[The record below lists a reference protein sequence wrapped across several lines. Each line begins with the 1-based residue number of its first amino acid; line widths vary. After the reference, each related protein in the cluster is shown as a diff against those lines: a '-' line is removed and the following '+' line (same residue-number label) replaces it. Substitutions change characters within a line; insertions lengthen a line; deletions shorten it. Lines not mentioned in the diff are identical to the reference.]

1 MRPANRSGEAG
12 KEAFD
17 RARAR
22 PPPTGAALRRRR
34 RPPNVGRSGTALRQ
48 VKPPPLPLASSIVDP
63 RVGDL
68 GPALL
73 ALADGTVFAGI
84 AFGAPVAAGGDLVVN
99 TSQTGY
105 QEVCTDPSY
114 AGQVVVMTYPLIG
127 NYGRIREDDQS
138 ERPWLR
144 GLVVA
149 NATAAV
155 AEQAL
160 QLAALLREEG
170 IPAIAGVDT
179 RALARHLRAHGSI
192 RGLITAPGQA
202 DPRRAVAAA
211 RAVPRWEDQDFV
223 DEVSPAAP
231 RDIGSAADGGPLVAI
246 VDFGLK
252 ANIVRSLRRR
262 GVRIRV
268 LPHTVGPEEALA
280 SDVDGL
286 VLSPGPGDPAR
297 LDGPVALA
305 RAAIADGRPLLGI
318 CLGHQIVGRAAG
330 ADTRRLRFG
339 HHGANHP
346 VLDVDSGLVQ
356 VTAQNHEVA
365 VVSESLPPGGGFLV
379 SQVNLND
386 GTVEGLRHRELPIE
400 TVQYH
405 PEGAP
410 GPLDA
415 LAVFDRFVAAALAR
429 AAAAG
434 GSVVTDS
441 TAGRRKA

>member
-1 MRPANRSGEAG
+1 MPM
-12 KEAFD
+12 
-17 RARAR
+17 
-22 PPPTGAALRRRR
+22 PPF
-34 RPPNVGRSGTALRQ
+34 
-48 VKPPPLPLASSIVDP
+48 PLPSAIVDP

-73 ALADGTVFAGI
+73 ALADGTVFPGI
-84 AFGAPVAAGGDLVVN
+84 AFGAPLAAGGDLVVN

-127 NYGRIREDDQS
+127 NYGRLRDDDQS
-138 ERPWLR
+138 EHPWLR

-155 AEQAL
+155 VEKAA
-160 QLAALLREEG
+160 QLAALLRDEG
-170 IPAIAGVDT
+170 IPAIAGIDT
-179 RALARHLRAHGSI
+179 RALARHLRTHGSV
-192 RGLITAPGQA
+192 PGWVGPPGEL
-202 DPRRAVAAA
+202 DPVAAVAAA
-211 RAVPRWEDQDFV
+211 RALPRWEDQDFV
-223 DEVSPAAP
+223 DQVSPEAP
-231 RDIGSAADGGPLVAI
+231 REVGDVATGGPLVAI
-246 VDFGLK
+246 VDYGLK

-262 GVRIRV
+262 GVRVRL
-268 LPHTVGPEEALA
+268 LPHTVSPAEALA

-286 VLSPGPGDPAR
+286 VLSPGPGDPSR
-297 LDGPVALA
+297 LAGPVALA

-318 CLGHQIVGRAAG
+318 CLGHQIVARAAG

-346 VLDVDSGLVQ
+346 VRDLDSGLVQ
-356 VTAQNHEVA
+356 VTAQNHEVQ
-365 VVSESLPPGGGFLV
+365 VVADSLRASGGFRV

-386 GTVEGLRHRELPIE
+386 GSVEGLRHRELPIE

-415 LAVFDRFVAAALAR
+415 LAVFDRFVAACAFHR
-429 AAAAG
+429 G
-434 GSVVTDS
+434 G
-441 TAGRRKA
+441 AP

>member
-1 MRPANRSGEAG
+1 M
-12 KEAFD
+12 
-17 RARAR
+17 
-22 PPPTGAALRRRR
+22 
-34 RPPNVGRSGTALRQ
+34 
-48 VKPPPLPLASSIVDP
+48 DP
-63 RVGDL
+63 RIGDL

-73 ALADGTVFAGI
+73 ALEDGTIFSGV
-84 AFGAPVAAGGDLVVN
+84 AFGAPVSAGGDLVVN

-127 NYGRIREDDQS
+127 NYGRLVADDQS
-138 ERPWLR
+138 IRPWLR

-155 AEQAL
+155 LDDAR
-160 QLAALLREEG
+160 QLAALLRANG

-179 RALARHLRAHGSI
+179 RALARYLRTHGSL
-192 RGLITAPGQA
+192 RGAILEPGA
-202 DPRRAVAAA
+202 LDREAAA
-211 RAVPRWEDQDFV
+211 RAASAVPRWEDQDFV
-223 DEVSPAAP
+223 GQVSPADVTEHGDA
-231 RDIGSAADGGPLVAI
+231 GSAGPLVAI

-252 ANIVRSLRRR
+252 ANIVRSLVRR
-262 GVRIRV
+262 GLRVRV
-268 LPHTVGPEEALA
+268 LPHTSDAATVLA
-280 SDVDGL
+280 SEIAGV

-297 LDGPVALA
+297 LAGPVALA
-305 RAAIADGRPLLGI
+305 RAVIEDGRPLLGI

-330 ADTRRLRFG
+330 AETSRLRFG

-346 VLDVDSGLVQ
+346 VQDLDSGLVQ
-356 VTAQNHEVA
+356 VTAQNHEVQ
-365 VVSESLPPGGGFLV
+365 VVADTLPPASGFRV

-386 GTVEGLRHRELPIE
+386 GSVEGLRHRELPIE

-415 LAVFDRFVAAALAR
+415 LAVFDRFVAACAGAR
-429 AAAAG
+429 RSATG
-434 GSVVTDS
+434 LESP
-441 TAGRRKA
+441 

>member
-1 MRPANRSGEAG
+1 VIAVGPGAPPQPRSSA
-12 KEAFD
+12 
-17 RARAR
+17 
-22 PPPTGAALRRRR
+22 
-34 RPPNVGRSGTALRQ
+34 
-48 VKPPPLPLASSIVDP
+48 IVDP

-73 ALADGTVFAGI
+73 ALEDGAVFPGI

-127 NYGRIREDDQS
+127 NYGRLLDDDQS
-138 ERPWLR
+138 LRPWLR
-144 GLVVA
+144 ALVVA

-155 AEQAL
+155 LDDAR
-160 QLAALLREEG
+160 QLASFLRSNA

-179 RALARHLRAHGSI
+179 RALARHLRTHGSL
-192 RGLITAPGQA
+192 RGIVTEPGFTNR
-202 DPRRAVAAA
+202 DLAVDRA

-223 DEVSPAAP
+223 GQVSPSSIV
-231 RDIGSAADGGPLVAI
+231 DVGSAEDGGPLI
-246 VDFGLK
+246 GIIDYGLK
-252 ANIVRSLRRR
+252 SNIVRGMRLRGAR
-262 GVRIRV
+262 VRI
-268 LPHTVGPEEALA
+268 LPHTISTAVALA
-280 SDVDGL
+280 PEIDG
-286 VLSPGPGDPAR
+286 VILSPGPGDPAR

-305 RAAIADGRPLLGI
+305 GAVIEDGRPLLGI
-318 CLGHQIVGRAAG
+318 CLGHQIVARAAG
-330 ADTRRLRFG
+330 AETTRLRFG

-346 VLDVDSGLVQ
+346 VRDVDHGLVQ
-356 VTAQNHEVA
+356 VTAQNHEVQ
-365 VVSESLPPGGGFLV
+365 VVGDSLPANSGFHV

-386 GTVEGLRHRELPIE
+386 GSVEGLRHAKLPIE

-415 LAVFDRFVAAALAR
+415 LAVFDRFVAACRGPR
-429 AAAAG
+429 A
-434 GSVVTDS
+434 V
-441 TAGRRKA
+441 RLR

>member
-1 MRPANRSGEAG
+1 MPI
-12 KEAFD
+12 
-17 RARAR
+17 
-22 PPPTGAALRRRR
+22 PPF
-34 RPPNVGRSGTALRQ
+34 
-48 VKPPPLPLASSIVDP
+48 PLPSAIVDP

-73 ALADGTVFAGI
+73 ALADGTVFPGI

-127 NYGRIREDDQS
+127 NYGRLRDDDQS

-155 AEQAL
+155 VEKAA
-160 QLAALLREEG
+160 QLAALLRDEG
-170 IPAIAGVDT
+170 IPAIAGIDT
-179 RALARHLRAHGSI
+179 RALARHLRTHGSI
-192 RGLITAPGQA
+192 PGWVGAPGQT
-202 DPRRAVAAA
+202 DPVAAVAAA
-211 RAVPRWEDQDFV
+211 RAVLRWEDQDFV
-223 DEVSPAAP
+223 DQVSPEAP
-231 RDIGSAADGGPLVAI
+231 REVGDAASGGPLVAI

-262 GVRIRV
+262 GARVRI
-268 LPHTVGPEEALA
+268 LPHTVSPADALA
-280 SDVDGL
+280 ADVDGL
-286 VLSPGPGDPAR
+286 VLSPGPGDPSR
-297 LDGPVALA
+297 LAGPVALA

-346 VLDVDSGLVQ
+346 VRDVDSGLVQ
-356 VTAQNHEVA
+356 VTAQNHEVQ
-365 VVSESLPPGGGFLV
+365 VVAESLPASGGFHV

-386 GTVEGLRHRELPIE
+386 GSVEGLRHRELPIE

-415 LAVFDRFVAAALAR
+415 LAVFDRFVSACAIR
-429 AAAAG
+429 QGAG
-434 GSVVTDS
+434 S
-441 TAGRRKA
+441 

>member
-1 MRPANRSGEAG
+1 M
-12 KEAFD
+12 D
-17 RARAR
+17 AR
-22 PPPTGAALRRRR
+22 
-34 RPPNVGRSGTALRQ
+34 V
-48 VKPPPLPLASSIVDP
+48 ASSGASLRPSISPVPPRPRASAIVDP
-63 RVGDL
+63 RIGDL
-68 GPALL
+68 GRALL
-73 ALADGTVFAGI
+73 ALEDGSIFDGV
-84 AFGAPVAAGGDLVVN
+84 AFGAPVAGGGDLVVN

-127 NYGRIREDDQS
+127 NYGRLLDDDQS
-138 ERPWLR
+138 SRPWLR

-155 AEQAL
+155 LDDGA
-160 QLAALLREEG
+160 QLARFLRDAG

-179 RALARHLRAHGSI
+179 RALARHLRTNGSL
-192 RGLITAPGQA
+192 RGVILEPGALDQ
-202 DPRRAVAAA
+202 AAA
-211 RAVPRWEDQDFV
+211 THRARDVPRWEDQDFV
-223 DEVSPAAP
+223 AEVSPAEVVEHGVGEP
-231 RDIGSAADGGPLVAI
+231 GPLVAI

-262 GVRIRV
+262 GVRVRV
-268 LPHTVGPEEALA
+268 LPHTVSPLDLVS
-280 SDVDGL
+280 SDVAGV

-297 LDGPVALA
+297 LAGPVALA
-305 RAAIADGRPLLGI
+305 RAVIDAGRPLLGI

-330 ADTRRLRFG
+330 AETRRLRFG

-346 VLDVDSGLVQ
+346 VRDLDTGYVQ
-356 VTAQNHEVA
+356 VTAQNHEVQ
-365 VVSESLPPGGGFLV
+365 VVGATLPRSGGFRV

-386 GTVEGLRHRELPIE
+386 GSVEGLRHAELPIE

-415 LAVFDRFVAAALAR
+415 LAVFDRFVAALQPA
-429 AAAAG
+429 
-434 GSVVTDS
+434 
-441 TAGRRKA
+441 

>member
-1 MRPANRSGEAG
+1 LP
-12 KEAFD
+12 
-17 RARAR
+17 RADA
-22 PPPTGAALRRRR
+22 
-34 RPPNVGRSGTALRQ
+34 
-48 VKPPPLPLASSIVDP
+48 IVDP
-63 RVGDL
+63 RVGNA

-73 ALADGTVFAGI
+73 ALEDGAVFPGI

-105 QEVCTDPSY
+105 QEIATDPSY

-127 NYGRIREDDQS
+127 NYGRLADEDQS

-149 NATAAV
+149 HATAAV
-155 AEQAL
+155 LDDAR
-160 QLAALLREEG
+160 QLATMLRGAG

-179 RALARHLRAHGSI
+179 RALARHLRANGCL
-192 RGLITAPGQA
+192 RGTITAPGTT
-202 DPRRAVAAA
+202 DPEAAIALA

-223 DEVSPAAP
+223 AQVSPAAVREVGDDP
-231 RDIGSAADGGPLVAI
+231 AAPLVAI

-262 GVRIRV
+262 GARVRI
-268 LPHTVGPEEALA
+268 LPHTASPADVLA
-280 SDVDGL
+280 PDVAGI

-297 LDGPVALA
+297 LAGPVALA
-305 RAAIADGRPLLGI
+305 RAIIDDGRPLLGI
-318 CLGHQIVGRAAG
+318 CLGHQVVGRAAG
-330 ADTRRLRFG
+330 AETRRLRFG

-346 VLDVDSGLVQ
+346 VQDVDTGYVQ
-356 VTAQNHEVA
+356 VTAQNHEVQ
-365 VVSESLPPGGGFLV
+365 VVGDSLPAASGFRV

-386 GTVEGLRHRELPIE
+386 RSVEGLRHAEKPIE

-415 LAVFDRFVAAALAR
+415 LAVFDRFVDACR
-429 AAAAG
+429 R
-434 GSVVTDS
+434 GS
-441 TAGRRKA
+441 

>member
-1 MRPANRSGEAG
+1 MAAFRSAAPSASTIPPAPPSP
-12 KEAFD
+12 
-17 RARAR
+17 RASA
-22 PPPTGAALRRRR
+22 
-34 RPPNVGRSGTALRQ
+34 
-48 VKPPPLPLASSIVDP
+48 IVDP
-63 RVGDL
+63 RIGDL

-73 ALADGTVFAGI
+73 ALEDGSTFEGV
-84 AFGAPVAAGGDLVVN
+84 AFGAPVAGGGDLVVN

-127 NYGRIREDDQS
+127 NYGRLVADDQS
-138 ERPWLR
+138 TRPWLR

-155 AEQAL
+155 LEDAS
-160 QLAALLREEG
+160 QLARLLRDHG

-179 RALARHLRAHGSI
+179 RALARHLRANGCL
-192 RGLITAPGQA
+192 RGVILEPGA
-202 DPRRAVAAA
+202 LDSAAAGERA

-223 DEVSPAAP
+223 AEVSPAAVAE
-231 RDIGSAADGGPLVAI
+231 IGTGEDGPLVAI
-246 VDFGLK
+246 VDYGLK

-262 GVRIRV
+262 GVRVRI
-268 LPHTVGPEEALA
+268 LPHTAGVDEVLA
-280 SDVDGL
+280 ADVAGV

-297 LDGPVALA
+297 LAGPVALA
-305 RAAIADGRPLLGI
+305 RAIIDDGRPLLGI

-330 ADTRRLRFG
+330 AETRRLRFG

-346 VLDVDSGLVQ
+346 VRDVDTGFVQ
-356 VTAQNHEVA
+356 VTAQNHEVQ
-365 VVSESLPPGGGFLV
+365 VMGGSLPPAAGFHV

-386 GTVEGLRHRELPIE
+386 GSVEGLRHRELPIE

-415 LAVFDRFVAAALAR
+415 LAVFDRFVAALPA
-429 AAAAG
+429 
-434 GSVVTDS
+434 S
-441 TAGRRKA
+441 

>member
-1 MRPANRSGEAG
+1 
-12 KEAFD
+12 
-17 RARAR
+17 
-22 PPPTGAALRRRR
+22 
-34 RPPNVGRSGTALRQ
+34 V
-48 VKPPPLPLASSIVDP
+48 VDP
-63 RVGDL
+63 RIGDL

-73 ALADGTVFAGI
+73 ALEDGSIFPGV

-114 AGQVVVMTYPLIG
+114 AGQVVAMTYPLIG
-127 NYGRIREDDQS
+127 NYGRLAMDDQS
-138 ERPWLR
+138 VRPWLR

-155 AEQAL
+155 LDDAR
-160 QLAALLREEG
+160 QLATLLRGAG

-179 RALARHLRAHGSI
+179 RALARHLRANGSL
-192 RGLITAPGQA
+192 RGLILEPGA
-202 DPRRAVAAA
+202 LDRGAAVDRAC
-211 RAVPRWEDQDFV
+211 AVPRWEDQDFV
-223 DEVSPAAP
+223 AEVSPAVITE
-231 RDIGSAADGGPLVAI
+231 IGDEREGGPLVAI

-252 ANIVRSLRRR
+252 VNIVRSLRRR
-262 GVRIRV
+262 GVRVRV
-268 LPHTVGPEEALA
+268 LPHTATAREVLA
-280 SDVDGL
+280 GEVAGV

-297 LDGPVALA
+297 LEGPVALA
-305 RAAIADGRPLLGI
+305 RAIIEAGRPLLGI

-330 ADTRRLRFG
+330 AETRRLRFG

-346 VLDVDSGLVQ
+346 VQDVDSGFVQ
-356 VTAQNHEVA
+356 VTAQNHEVQ
-365 VVSESLPPGGGFLV
+365 VVGETLPSSSGFRV

-386 GTVEGLRHRELPIE
+386 GSVEGLRHADLPIE

-415 LAVFDRFVAAALAR
+415 LAVFDRFLAACR
-429 AAAAG
+429 AG
-434 GSVVTDS
+434 
-441 TAGRRKA
+441 